1 MQTKFDGPYLG
12 SNLHPQKCRAYTTT
26 ELPSRKLK
34 KVACALMSQD
44 LLTLSNS
51 QNTIS
56 EVKRRTNV
64 LMIITTQHLIKFN
77 KVKNSQTLELR
88 GTNL

>member
-12 SNLHPQKCRAYTTT
+12 LNLHPQKCRAYTTT
-26 ELPSRKLK
+26 ELPSRNLK
-34 KVACALMSQD
+34 KVASALMSQD

-64 LMIITTQHLIKFN
+64 HMIITTQHLIMIMLNTK
-77 KVKNSQTLELR
+77 
-88 GTNL
+88 